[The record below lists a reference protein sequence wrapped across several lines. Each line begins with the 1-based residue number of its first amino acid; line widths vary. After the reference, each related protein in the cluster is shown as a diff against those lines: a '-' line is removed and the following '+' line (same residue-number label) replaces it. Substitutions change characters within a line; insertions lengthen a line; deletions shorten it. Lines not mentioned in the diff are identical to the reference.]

1 MALKCYFQQLLSYKY
16 LLFFFFSFPPGEKGR
31 GPIENSALSLSV
43 GFKYRSNNRSLL
55 LFFFKFP
62 VVLLAGSAV
71 ERNREGS
78 CLDADP
84 LGVSQIAVLVCVFVC
99 ARLRPVI
106 GWGDMRVCVCM
117 HVCTF
122 VHTTINAHASYNSH
136 PVLRR
141 EKTENHQRESYG
153 LGGHC

>member
-16 LLFFFFSFPPGEKGR
+16 LLFFFSSFPPGEKGR

-71 ERNREGS
+71 ASSSHLQILSGLCCWVCVRVYACTRAVWNWGREGGMGGVTECVS
-78 CLDADP
+78 GP
-84 LGVSQIAVLVCVFVC
+84 LCPRPWTL
-99 ARLRPVI
+99 LRVQTLI
-106 GWGDMRVCVCM
+106 Q
-117 HVCTF
+117 
-122 VHTTINAHASYNSH
+122 N
-136 PVLRR
+136 LRR
-141 EKTENHQRESYG
+141 EEIENPEKVEGWS
-153 LGGHC
+153 GHC